1 MRQKPTTSSR
11 CSMPPEI
18 VESSKVWFPI
28 LTFFLGFFARTFV
41 MSAADRAANKR
52 AKFAL
57 SKQLADDQNEAYQKL
72 AKALTEYGSQSS
84 RPSLD
89 DFFAISGPAQN
100 YLYQQKTTADAILAD
115 MVDAQSRDGTFVPK
129 LTETADRV
137 IPAVYRTLKEIA
149 DKHGLPHT
157 DQFDRANYQSIFDVV
172 EKFGGREAVGRLSN
186 E

>member
-1 MRQKPTTSSR
+1 
-11 CSMPPEI
+11 MPPEI
-18 VESSKVWFPI
+18 VETQGVWLPI

-57 SKQLADDQNEAYQKL
+57 SKQLADVQNEAYQRL
-72 AKALTEYGSQSS
+72 GKALTEYATKTSK
-84 RPSLD
+84 PTLE

-100 YLYQQKTTADAILAD
+100 YLYQQKATADAIMAD
-115 MVDAQSRDGTFVPK
+115 MVDPQSRDATFVPK
-129 LTETADRV
+129 LTETADIV
-137 IPAVYRTLKEIA
+137 IPKVYQKLKEIA

-172 EKFGGREAVGRLSN
+172 EKYRGREIAARLSGKIDDLG
-186 E
+186 ES